1 MLRLSNAIANRVALA
16 TSTATAAL
24 LAGFPV
30 DALAQGADLFARGEQ
45 IGAGLGRAGSAIMG
59 PLFLI
64 VGAIVFLLS
73 AWYLFGG
80 ANRNNQGRGLY
91 GMAIVG
97 FIAGSILAGIGGFA
111 TLGSQ
116 TFTGGAATASTQ
128 PFTFGR

>member
-1 MLRLSNAIANRVALA
+1 MPSLRNTLTARAALA
-16 TSTATAAL
+16 ASVATAAL
-24 LAGFPV
+24 FAGIP

-45 IGAGLGRAGSAIMG
+45 IGTGLGRAGSAIMG

-91 GMAIVG
+91 GMAVVG
-97 FIAGSILAGIGGFA
+97 FVAGSIIAGIGGFA
-111 TLGSQ
+111 TLGAQ
-116 TFTGGAATASTQ
+116 TFTGGAPTASAQ

>member
-1 MLRLSNAIANRVALA
+1 MPSLRNTLTARAALA
-16 TSTATAAL
+16 ASVATTAL
-24 LAGFPV
+24 FAGIP

-45 IGAGLGRAGSAIMG
+45 TGTGLGRAGSAIMG

-91 GMAIVG
+91 GMAVVG
-97 FIAGSILAGIGGFA
+97 FVAGSIIAGIGGFA
-111 TLGSQ
+111 TLGAQ
-116 TFTGGAATASTQ
+116 TFTGGAPTASQQ

>member
-1 MLRLSNAIANRVALA
+1 MLRLRNAITIRAALA
-16 TSTATAAL
+16 ASTATAAL
-24 LAGFPV
+24 FAGVPE
-30 DALAQGADLFARGEQ
+30 ALAQGADLFARGEQ

-111 TLGSQ
+111 TLGAQ
-116 TFTGGAATASTQ
+116 TFTGGAATASVQ

>member
-1 MLRLSNAIANRVALA
+1 MLRLRNAITSRAALA
-16 TSTATAAL
+16 ASTATTAL
-24 LAGFPV
+24 LAGGP

-45 IGAGLGRAGSAIMG
+45 IGTGLGRAGSAIMG
-59 PLFLI
+59 PMFLI

-91 GMAIVG
+91 AMAIVG

-111 TLGSQ
+111 TLGAQ

>member
-1 MLRLSNAIANRVALA
+1 MPSLRNTLTARAALA
-16 TSTATAAL
+16 ASVATAAL
-24 LAGFPV
+24 FAGIP

-45 IGAGLGRAGSAIMG
+45 IGTGLGRAGSAIMG
-59 PLFLI
+59 PMFLI

-91 GMAIVG
+91 GMAVMG
-97 FIAGSILAGIGGFA
+97 FVAGSIIAGIGGFA
-111 TLGSQ
+111 TLGAQ
-116 TFTGGAATASTQ
+116 TFTGGAPTASAQ

>member
-1 MLRLSNAIANRVALA
+1 MLRLRNAITSRAALA
-16 TSTATAAL
+16 ASTATAAL
-24 LAGFPV
+24 LAVGPE
-30 DALAQGADLFARGEQ
+30 ALAQGADLFARGEQ
-45 IGAGLGRAGSAIMG
+45 IGTGLGRAGSAIMG
-59 PLFLI
+59 PMFLI

>member
-1 MLRLSNAIANRVALA
+1 MPSLRTTITTRAALA
-16 TSTATAAL
+16 ASVATAAL
-24 LAGFPV
+24 FAGIP

-45 IGAGLGRAGSAIMG
+45 IGSGLGRAGSAIMG

-64 VGAIVFLLS
+64 AGAIVFLLS

-80 ANRNNQGRGLY
+80 ANRNNQGRGYY
-91 GMAIVG
+91 GMAMVG
-97 FIAGSILAGIGGFA
+97 FVAGSIIAGIGGFA

-116 TFTGGAATASTQ
+116 TFTGGAPTASTQ

>member
-1 MLRLSNAIANRVALA
+1 MPSLRNTLTARAALA
-16 TSTATAAL
+16 ASVATAAL
-24 LAGFPV
+24 FADIP

-45 IGAGLGRAGSAIMG
+45 IGTGLGRAGSAIMG
-59 PLFLI
+59 PMFLI
-64 VGAIVFLLS
+64 VGAIVFPLS

>member
-1 MLRLSNAIANRVALA
+1 MPSLRNTLTARAALA
-16 TSTATAAL
+16 ASVATAAL
-24 LAGFPV
+24 FAGIP

-45 IGAGLGRAGSAIMG
+45 IGTGLGRAGSAIMG
-59 PLFLI
+59 PMFLI

-91 GMAIVG
+91 GMAVVG
-97 FIAGSILAGIGGFA
+97 FVAGSIIAGIGGFA
-111 TLGSQ
+111 TLGAQ
-116 TFTGGAATASTQ
+116 TFTGGAPTASAQ

>member
-1 MLRLSNAIANRVALA
+1 MPSLRNTLTARAALA
-16 TSTATAAL
+16 ASVATAAL
-24 LAGFPV
+24 FAGIS

-45 IGAGLGRAGSAIMG
+45 IGTGLGRAGSAIMG
-59 PLFLI
+59 PMFLI

-91 GMAIVG
+91 GMAVVG
-97 FIAGSILAGIGGFA
+97 FVAGSIIAGIGGFA
-111 TLGSQ
+111 TLGAQ
-116 TFTGGAATASTQ
+116 TFTGGAPTASAQ

>member
-1 MLRLSNAIANRVALA
+1 MLSLRNAITSRAALA
-16 TSTATAAL
+16 ASTATAAL
-24 LAGFPV
+24 LAGGPE
-30 DALAQGADLFARGEQ
+30 ALAQGADLFARGEQ
-45 IGAGLGRAGSAIMG
+45 IGTGLGRAGSAIMG
-59 PLFLI
+59 PMFLI

>member
-1 MLRLSNAIANRVALA
+1 MPSLRNTLTARAAPAASV
-16 TSTATAAL
+16 ATAAL
-24 LAGFPV
+24 FAGIPS
-30 DALAQGADLFARGEQ
+30 ALAQGADLFARGEQ
-45 IGAGLGRAGSAIMG
+45 IGTGLGRAGSAIMG

-91 GMAIVG
+91 GMAVVG
-97 FIAGSILAGIGGFA
+97 FVAGSIIAGIGGFA
-111 TLGSQ
+111 TLGAQ
-116 TFTGGAATASTQ
+116 TFTGGAPTASQQ

>member
-1 MLRLSNAIANRVALA
+1 MLRLRDATTNRAALA
-16 TSTATAAL
+16 ASTATAAL
-24 LAGFPV
+24 LAGVPE
-30 DALAQGADLFARGEQ
+30 ALAQGADLFARAET
-45 IGAGLGRAGSAIMG
+45 IGTGLGRAGSAIMG

-91 GMAIVG
+91 GMAMVG

-116 TFTGGAATASTQ
+116 TFTGGAPTASAQ